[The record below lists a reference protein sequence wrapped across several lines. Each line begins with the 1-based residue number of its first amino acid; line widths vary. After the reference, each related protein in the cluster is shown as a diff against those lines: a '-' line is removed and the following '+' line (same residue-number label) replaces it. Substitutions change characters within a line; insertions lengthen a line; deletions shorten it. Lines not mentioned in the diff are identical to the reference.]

1 MHMHVGKIYARQ
13 NHLKAKNSYRTSDV
27 FARGRVLASRV
38 VWWVLLLR
46 KRVWVLLASALAT
59 TDNRTGTRH
68 ITVRKKDV
76 SYADAKYSAKGHPL
90 PSFQAQAR
98 QQGSRLEVSHLLLPA
113 VERKSLVS
121 VGVHL
126 HEGIPLLEEAE
137 QHLAH
142 AGPALRN
149 SLRQLGLGGTLA
161 VTHRLQRVFEQD
173 LAKATF

>member
-1 MHMHVGKIYARQ
+1 MVLKTRRMHHMHVGKIYARQ

-90 PSFQAQAR
+90 PSFQHKPDSKAVGWKFLTSFFLPLRGKALSLSAYTFTR
-98 QQGSRLEVSHLLLPA
+98 ASHFWRRRSSILHT
-113 VERKSLVS
+113 LV
-121 VGVHL
+121 
-126 HEGIPLLEEAE
+126 
-137 QHLAH
+137 
-142 AGPALRN
+142 
-149 SLRQLGLGGTLA
+149 
-161 VTHRLQRVFEQD
+161 QR
-173 LAKATF
+173 